1 MMYTSSHTWCTMH
14 SGNSNTTRR
23 CTDGSSSAPNVHRT
37 CLGINFFKELDAA
50 LKLEMKNE
58 NIIIYMDETTFNSF
72 TIKKKS
78 WSTREHINLH
88 HIDNKWFTVTVYGA
102 IGSCL
107 TEPVYMFGPSTN
119 MEKY

>member
-1 MMYTSSHTWCTMH
+1 MARRVEFAKMM
-14 SGNSNTTRR
+14 GNLIQRAT
-23 CTDGSSSAPNVHRT
+23 P
-37 CLGINFFKELDAA
+37 
-50 LKLEMKNE
+50 
-58 NIIIYMDETTFNSF
+58 IIYMDETTFNSF

-107 TEPVYMFGPSTN
+107 TEPVYMFGQSTN